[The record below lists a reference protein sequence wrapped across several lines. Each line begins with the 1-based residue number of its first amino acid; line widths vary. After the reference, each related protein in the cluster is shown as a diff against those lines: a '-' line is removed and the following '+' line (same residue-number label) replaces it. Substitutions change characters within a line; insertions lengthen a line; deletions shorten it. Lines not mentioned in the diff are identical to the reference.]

1 VFRLIRIAFT
11 LGCLAALAWFGTQ
24 VRLGE
29 LTLYEHIQAI
39 GESKASKDLV
49 EATKQKVS
57 EVSGLG
63 GAVRAKVDKASEKAW
78 AKEDGKPSDAVSDD
92 DRKALRKL
100 LESRQ

>member
-1 VFRLIRIAFT
+1 MFRLIRIAFT
-11 LGCLAALAWFGTQ
+11 LGCLAGLAWFGTQ

-49 EATKQKVS
+49 EGTKQKVS

-63 GAVRAKVDKASEKAW
+63 QVVRAKADKVAEKTL
-78 AKEDGKPSDAVSDD
+78 AKDDGKPSDAVSEN